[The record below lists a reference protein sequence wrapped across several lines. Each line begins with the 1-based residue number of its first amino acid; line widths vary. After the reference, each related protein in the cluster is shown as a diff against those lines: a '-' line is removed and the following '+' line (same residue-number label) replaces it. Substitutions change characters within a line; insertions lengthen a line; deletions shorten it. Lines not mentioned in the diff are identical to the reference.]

1 MVLKFY
7 KSVTKELKLKV
18 KQFWELIPT
27 FVEITGKKPEGGPIW
42 PSIMNR
48 VKSDSTTHNYKK
60 SNLLPT
66 SVPVHLSARRRQ

>member
-7 KSVTKELKLKV
+7 RSVTKELKLKV

-27 FVEITGKKPEGGPIW
+27 FVEITGKKTGRS
-42 PSIMNR
+42 SIMNR
-48 VKSDSTTHNYKK
+48 VKSDSTTDNYKK

-66 SVPVHLSARRRQ
+66 LVPAHLSARRRQ

>member
-27 FVEITGKKPEGGPIW
+27 FVEITGKKPEGP
-42 PSIMNR
+42 P
-48 VKSDSTTHNYKK
+48 
-60 SNLLPT
+60 L
-66 SVPVHLSARRRQ
+66 